1 MHDARRGKPPS
12 SRLLPARPASAP
24 PTSTRPASA
33 QPVATRPWLNLV
45 HLGAS
50 ELDADPE
57 LARTLQLFLAALQR
71 RRGAAPST
79 TSSDAARPPAGQSS
93 GSELWLVSLSSVARA
108 ALTEHAAGSRES
120 NPSLRESEHG
130 QSAHT
135 PEQGALDGRALDG
148 AVERA
153 VALLQ
158 LDVRRRWSVQSLA
171 KAVGLSRAALARRF
185 AAALGVSPIAYL
197 TELRLMLA
205 ARLLTDSDRTL
216 VEVATHVG
224 YESEFAFSRAF
235 KRRHGLPPLAFRR
248 ARPSFGPPRCLALC
262 A

>member
-1 MHDARRGKPPS
+1 VSPVS
-12 SRLLPARPASAP
+12 ARPV
-24 PTSTRPASA
+24 STSA
-33 QPVATRPWLNLV
+33 QPVAARPWLNLV

-57 LARTLQLFLAALQR
+57 LARTLQLFMAALQR
-71 RRGAAPST
+71 RRAAAPST
-79 TSSDAARPPAGQSS
+79 AQREAAPASQRH
-93 GSELWLVSLSSVARA
+93 GSELWLVSLSSAARA
-108 ALTEHAAGSRES
+108 ALTERAARGCES
-120 NPSLRESEHG
+120 NAALPEAERDS
-130 QSAHT
+130 SAHT
-135 PEQGALDGRALDG
+135 LAERALDGRALDG

-205 ARLLTDSDRTL
+205 ARLLTESDRTL

-248 ARPSFGPPRCLALC
+248 ARPAFGPPRCLALC

>member
-1 MHDARRGKPPS
+1 
-12 SRLLPARPASAP
+12 
-24 PTSTRPASA
+24 
-33 QPVATRPWLNLV
+33 LV
-45 HLGAS
+45 HLGAA

-71 RRGAAPST
+71 RRRAAPGT
-79 TSSDAARPPAGQSS
+79 TQSDPARPLAGQSS

-120 NPSLRESEHG
+120 DTPLPAPLQPESERG
-130 QSAHT
+130 PSAHT
-135 PEQGALDGRALDG
+135 PKQGTLDGRALDG